1 MAAKQNRN
9 KHHASSGEANDGAK
23 YKQLEYFI
31 MEPET
36 MKYLMEERTLIRQ
49 HAWPQN
55 VNK

>member
-49 HAWPQN
+49 HAWPQD
-55 VNK
+55 VNN